1 VDRNSN
7 EWKAMLEIQEED
19 AKFERCSYVF
29 VFQGL
34 GKTSLRE

>member
-1 VDRNSN
+1 MDRNSN
-7 EWKAMLEIQEED
+7 EWKAMLEIPEED
-19 AKFERCSYVF
+19 AKLERRSHVF